1 MDQIKL
7 WLVVVLKQQKLVFRR
22 VHLKNNSSS
31 NAGRTLAISLKNNK
45 KKKKLSKPV
54 IKKPISRKERAQQKR
69 KEMIRAFY
77 KSNSMGSY
85 NTEKSTSSLKEKK
98 NQLFFYRL

>member
-1 MDQIKL
+1 MQAG
-7 WLVVVLKQQKLVFRR
+7 
-22 VHLKNNSSS
+22 SS
-31 NAGRTLAISLKNNK
+31 LAISLKNNNNK
-45 KKKKLSKPV
+45 KNLSKPV

-85 NTEKSTSSLKEKK
+85 NTEKSTSSLKKKK
-98 NQLFFYRL
+98 NQTPTVGLEPTTTRLRALRSTN

>member
-1 MDQIKL
+1 MQAG
-7 WLVVVLKQQKLVFRR
+7 
-22 VHLKNNSSS
+22 SS
-31 NAGRTLAISLKNNK
+31 LAISLKNNK
-45 KKKKLSKPV
+45 KKNLSKPV

-85 NTEKSTSSLKEKK
+85 NTEKSNSSLKKK
-98 NQLFFYRL
+98 KIRRPPWGSNPRPQG